1 MDIIY
6 LAPAIQFAD
15 ILLLTIK
22 YTSPPSFSR
31 IGPKL
36 PKFNIW
42 DGFGWVAGGWGGLNM
57 GQTLFL
63 FSCIPPKVTS
73 MHNFIDIG

>member
-36 PKFNIW
+36 PKFLI
-42 DGFGWVAGGWGGLNM
+42 WGGLNI
-57 GQTLFL
+57 GQTLYVFL

-73 MHNFIDIG
+73 MYNFIDIG